1 MVSVMDLFFQDLGNA
16 VLTRWKHE
24 NFSLEKFP
32 GIAEEELRK
41 CPPAEQV
48 DLQKF
53 LRGFLLDD
61 AQPSQTESGFGEPE
75 IIVYENARFYI
86 QLLFWMD
93 GTTAIHQHEFSGAFH
108 VMSGSSIHAQF
119 KFENETAI
127 TPHFRVGDLRMSDI
141 SLLET
146 GCTVPIVSGRACI
159 HSLFHLDT
167 PSITVVVRTQHDPGT
182 GPQFNYLPPHVAY
195 DPVFSDPLTL
205 RRRQVLD
212 LLEQAEDP
220 AYVDLVLEMVGEL
233 DFERGFHT
241 LQNCMDH
248 LRNLG
253 AWESVHAAFQKKHG
267 ALSAGIESTL
277 DECRLRDGIK
287 AMRGRIS
294 DPEHRFF
301 LALLLNVRTR
311 SDLFSLV
318 LQRFPEVSAVD
329 TIMRWG
335 EELLEETDFGV
346 AILDAAFPQDL
357 EVDFDEQPGVF
368 LAVLR
373 KNMDADFK
381 VPGDFPKNA
390 FESIRSAFATSSLGL
405 LMG

>member
-1 MVSVMDLFFQDLGNA
+1 MDLFFQDLGNA
-16 VLTRWKHE
+16 VLTRWKKE
-24 NFSLEKFP
+24 NFSLEKFSR
-32 GIAEEELRK
+32 IAEEELRK
-41 CPPAEQV
+41 CPPAEHV
-48 DLQKF
+48 DLQNF
-53 LRGFLLDD
+53 LCGFLLNDT
-61 AQPSQTESGFGEPE
+61 QPSQTESGFGEPE

-119 KFENETAI
+119 EFENDTAI
-127 TPHFRVGDLRMSDI
+127 TPHFRVGDLRMSNI

-212 LLEQAEDP
+212 LLGQLQDP
-220 AYVDLVLEMVGEL
+220 AYVGLVLEMVWEL

-241 LQNCMDH
+241 LQSCMDH
-248 LRNLG
+248 LRDLG
-253 AWESVHAAFQKKHG
+253 AWEKVYTAFQQKHG
-267 ALSAGIESTL
+267 MLSVGIEATL

-287 AMRGRIS
+287 AMRRRIS

-311 SDLFSLV
+311 NDLFSLV
-318 LQRFPEVSAVD
+318 VQRFPECSAVD
-329 TIMRWG
+329 TIMRWS
-335 EELLEETDFGV
+335 EELLEETESGV
-346 AILDAAFPQDL
+346 AILDASFPQEL
-357 EVDFDEQPGVF
+357 DFDEQPGVF
-368 LAVLR
+368 LAALR
-373 KNMDADFK
+373 TIVDADFRL
-381 VPGDFPKNA
+381 PEGFPKEA
-390 FESIRSAFATSSLGL
+390 LETIRRTFAASSLGL
-405 LMG
+405 LVG